1 MGCGKWKNW
10 VTLQLGAEFTLGAH
24 TVPSQH
30 RGSPSPRG
38 QWETQMWSQHWRD
51 DTAASHAPHRK
62 DRILSALSPSPTSW
76 AIAQKS
82 ATVPSTVTGFKPQ
95 FLIPAA
101 EDSTRTLTLSPKCT
115 WVEGETSN

>member
-1 MGCGKWKNW
+1 MGCGRWKNW

-38 QWETQMWSQHWRD
+38 QWETQMWSQH
-51 DTAASHAPHRK
+51 
-62 DRILSALSPSPTSW
+62 RILSPLSLSPASW
-76 AIAQKS
+76 ATAQKS

-101 EDSTRTLTLSPKCT
+101 EDSTRTLTLSSKWP
-115 WVEGETSN
+115 WAEGETSN